1 MNNMEGFRITHQQNT
16 LVDQVESNLLQYFKS
31 MHLKPGDAI
40 PREQELAD
48 SLGVGRSVLR
58 EALSRLR
65 MLGYIDSRT
74 KRGMILTEPSLF
86 GGLRRVIEP
95 QMLGEGV
102 LFDLLGF
109 RVTLELGICDLV
121 VNNVKDTD
129 IKDLEDIVSRGVVKK
144 HGEYTPVSEFEFHA
158 RLYEITGNKTIM
170 EFQELIH
177 PVSMFIKDK
186 FKDYFLPVNKEL
198 EKSGKRVTH
207 KDLLELLKKRD
218 KKGFFQAMTNHF
230 TPYYRFL
237 YKREDTDQS
246 EI

>member
-1 MNNMEGFRITHQQNT
+1 MEGFKITHQQNT
-16 LVDQVESNLLQYFKS
+16 LVDQVENSLLQYFKS
-31 MHLKPGDAI
+31 VNLKPGDAI
-40 PREQELAD
+40 PREQELAA

-95 QMLGEGV
+95 QMLGEEV

-121 VNNVKDTD
+121 VNNLKDE
-129 IKDLEDIVSRGVVKK
+129 DLEDLENIVSRGVVKK

-177 PVSMFIKDK
+177 PVSMFIKEK
-186 FKDYFLPVNKEL
+186 FKDYFLPVNKDL
-198 EKSGKRVTH
+198 EKAGKRVTH
-207 KDLLELLKKRD
+207 ADLLELLRKRD
-218 KKGFFQAMTNHF
+218 KKGFFEAMTKHF
-230 TPYYRFL
+230 APYYKFL
-237 YKREDTDQS
+237 YKREDKNQK
-246 EI
+246 EN